1 MHNRIYAVAKEVI
14 GEVSDQVVIPDNI
27 ADDIF
32 SLSEFSYYEDH
43 FIGEIADYVGE
54 DEDHEGSLEWLKRDL
69 TAMTAGQHIQFH
81 PLSIPKGNEAEDK
94 PLIGLAFSIGPE
106 FKKEYFRYNYGRFLE
121 KLEHVKS
128 FSLEDF
134 SSTSSSFPMYE
145 LRSLYEDKF
154 SHYVELYNTEY
165 GTERMTLDGFVRSL
179 EPGMMYYVGATLD
192 YHW

>member
-14 GEVSDQVVIPDNI
+14 GEVSDQVVMPDNI

-32 SLSEFSYYEDH
+32 SLNEFSYYEDH
-43 FIGEIADYVGE
+43 FIGEIADSVTE
-54 DEDHEGSLEWLKRDL
+54 DDDHEGSLEWLKRDL
-69 TAMTAGQHIQFH
+69 TAMSAGQHIKFH
-81 PLSIPKGNEAEDK
+81 TLSIPKGNEAEDK
-94 PLIGLAFSIGPE
+94 PPIGLAFSIGPE
-106 FKKEYFRYNYGRFLE
+106 FKKEYFRHGYGRFLE
-121 KLEHVKS
+121 KLEQVKS

-165 GTERMTLDGFVRSL
+165 GTERMTLDGFIRSL
-179 EPGMMYYVGATLD
+179 VPGVMYYVGATLD